1 MSSKV
6 DCGQGAEQH
15 SPVKSPKLR
24 KLLNYVKGSCY
35 QTWFISS
42 SVPKVRQLY
51 LPLCSSVIYLESG
64 GKTCQNT
71 LLFLR
76 ALRSQFANCKGME
89 MNAISPPPR
98 CPPARTGGS
107 FERGTATRKG
117 LMNHRFPPIF
127 FPCYSTKAKC
137 INCLCAFRTPVIKL
151 LAV

>member
-6 DCGQGAEQH
+6 ECGQGAEQH

-51 LPLCSSVIYLESG
+51 LPLCLSVIYLESG

-98 CPPARTGGS
+98 CPPACTGGS

-117 LMNHRFPPIF
+117 LMKWDQLYIGHGECF
-127 FPCYSTKAKC
+127 CGQ
-137 INCLCAFRTPVIKL
+137 LHLPVWEHW
-151 LAV
+151 